1 MKYYCLYGLFIL
13 NQLDHNV
20 KLKYILALL
29 NSKLYSYY
37 GIVNNIILAG
47 DKKQPQIRA
56 KGLKELPVKIV
67 SASEQNRIIEVV
79 DSIIKA
85 RETDINT
92 DISNLETKVDF
103 LVYHLYGLTYDEVL
117 IVDPDTPI
125 TREEYEKQAEL

>member
-1 MKYYCLYGLFIL
+1 M
-13 NQLDHNV
+13 
-20 KLKYILALL
+20 
-29 NSKLYSYY
+29 
-37 GIVNNIILAG
+37 AG

-117 IVDPDTPI
+117 IVDPETPI
-125 TREEYEKQAEL
+125 TREEYENNK

>member
-1 MKYYCLYGLFIL
+1 M
-13 NQLDHNV
+13 
-20 KLKYILALL
+20 
-29 NSKLYSYY
+29 
-37 GIVNNIILAG
+37 AG

-117 IVDPDTPI
+117 IVDPETPI
-125 TREEYEKQAEL
+125 TREEYENKK

>member
-117 IVDPDTPI
+117 IVDPETPI
-125 TREEYEKQAEL
+125 TREEYENNK